1 VALVLDSGALIAFER
16 GDRAVAA
23 LIEVTRRRRERVLTT
38 SPCVA
43 QAWRGDG
50 SHQAVLARLLQGVYE
65 YALDETVSRPVGALS
80 AATRGRD
87 VVDAHLA
94 LVVRDADLIVTSD
107 VKDIRADLRQRGCT
121 AQVVRC

>member
-16 GDRAVAA
+16 GDRPVAA
-23 LIEVTRRRRERVLTT
+23 LIEVTRRRRERVVTT

-50 SHQAVLARLLQGVYE
+50 GRQAVLARLLQGVNE
-65 YALDETVSRPVGALS
+65 HALDEIVSRSVGALC
-80 AATRGRD
+80 AATGRGD

-94 LVVRDADLIVTSD
+94 LVVRNADVVVTSD
-107 VKDIRADLRQRGCT
+107 VKDIRAHLRERGCT
-121 AQVVRC
+121 AQVERC